1 MQISEAGR
9 ALIEA
14 FEGCEKAVHGKP
26 GVVETYHDSVGVLTI
41 GYGHT
46 NLGNVPPH
54 IRLGDRW
61 TIAQCDAALGNDMHK
76 FERDVEHALD
86 GVKLAQHEFDAL
98 VSFDFNTGALARSS
112 IPGKLKVG
120 HKAAA
125 MLTLLQYDHAG
136 GRELAGLTRRRQ
148 AEKLLFEGKVP
159 AALKL
164 AGAHVRASDGK
175 TDAMSK
181 AARPA
186 PAPPEPQPKPAP
198 PAAAPPP
205 APPSPPPGPAAL
217 PPHKQTLLQRL
228 EELIHKADVKV
239 QL

>member
-1 MQISEAGR
+1 MNISEEGR

-14 FEGCEKAVHGKP
+14 FEGCEKAVHGRP
-26 GVVETYHDSVGVLTI
+26 GIVETYHDSVGVLTI

-54 IRLGDRW
+54 IRLGDQW

-76 FERDVEHALD
+76 FERDVEHALG

-98 VSFDFNTGALARSS
+98 VSFDFNTGSLARSS
-112 IPGKLKVG
+112 IPGKLKAG
-120 HKAAA
+120 HKQAA
-125 MLTLLQYDHAG
+125 MLTLVQYDHAG

-148 AEKLLFEGKVP
+148 AEKLLFEGKVA

-164 AGAHVRASDGK
+164 AGAHVHAS
-175 TDAMSK
+175 DAMSK

-186 PAPPEPQPKPAP
+186 PAPPEPQMKPVP
-198 PAAAPPP
+198 PAAPT
-205 APPSPPPGPAAL
+205 PPSPPPASPGPAAL
-217 PPHKQTLLQRL
+217 PPHKQSLLQRL